1 MDDERYACTQYPE
14 VAEAELRNLC
24 GFLSNIAQNVDLER
38 FSEALILFVQAETGR
53 ITDANAIACE
63 LLGYSST
70 EIREKL
76 ITDIEV
82 APQSGEQAIRR
93 YVETAIEMDVY
104 ECLYRQGDG
113 GTFPVR
119 VRRQAITRDGNSL
132 IHYLIED
139 RSIRH
144 YVWKELIR
152 REDRDFAFRE
162 RMKALNEVNTSLGTA
177 ETLDDLC
184 RNAVLLG
191 KERLGFDRLG
201 LWLFDTQSALMKG
214 TYGVD
219 EHGELRDEHHS
230 SWGISDSL
238 IVDFTTGHKTPIIST
253 DVAPIY
259 DSQSHI
265 IGYGWHLSAPM
276 HHEDQFIGY
285 VSADN
290 FLSGQPMRNYQP
302 ELLRSYAAAV
312 GQYCAHHLARESAK
326 RLAEDMR
333 SQEKRIQM
341 LGTFISHIGHDFR
354 TPLTVINTSAYL
366 LSRSNDPARK
376 AELAARIEG
385 QVDYINRVVH
395 EMLTAVSL
403 EEPSEFSFQWTS
415 LRALINSAVE
425 SVTNLA
431 TEKGL
436 RWTYEVPPPTVLAAD
451 QVQLER
457 AIREI
462 LHNAIIFTNAGGHI
476 TVSTEVDEKHITIR
490 VNDTGIGIA
499 AGEQEKIFQHLYR
512 VDQARTTQG
521 VGLGLTLA
529 KRIVEAHG
537 GFIRVASTPDV
548 GSTFEIVLPL
558 EADIGPNATYK
569 GNQK

>member
-1 MDDERYACTQYPE
+1 
-14 VAEAELRNLC
+14 
-24 GFLSNIAQNVDLER
+24 
-38 FSEALILFVQAETGR
+38 
-53 ITDANAIACE
+53 
-63 LLGYSST
+63 
-70 EIREKL
+70 
-76 ITDIEV
+76 
-82 APQSGEQAIRR
+82 
-93 YVETAIEMDVY
+93 
-104 ECLYRQGDG
+104 
-113 GTFPVR
+113 
-119 VRRQAITRDGNSL
+119 
-132 IHYLIED
+132 
-139 RSIRH
+139 
-144 YVWKELIR
+144 
-152 REDRDFAFRE
+152 
-162 RMKALNEVNTSLGTA
+162 
-177 ETLDDLC
+177 
-184 RNAVLLG
+184 
-191 KERLGFDRLG
+191 
-201 LWLFDTQSALMKG
+201 
-214 TYGVD
+214 
-219 EHGELRDEHHS
+219 
-230 SWGISDSL
+230 
-238 IVDFTTGHKTPIIST
+238 
-253 DVAPIY
+253 
-259 DSQSHI
+259 
-265 IGYGWHLSAPM
+265 
-276 HHEDQFIGY
+276 
-285 VSADN
+285 
-290 FLSGQPMRNYQP
+290 
-302 ELLRSYAAAV
+302 
-312 GQYCAHHLARESAK
+312 
-326 RLAEDMR
+326 
-333 SQEKRIQM
+333 M